1 MSTLFTLGLQESID
15 DSASSSSL
23 DVYNRVGHNSGNLA
37 FHYATNRLIR
47 SVPPV
52 IPWSSTAAEIN
63 AMGDL
68 GILPCANQLGSHTDM
83 TGLGET
89 LRGVTT
95 NLVAVGLGA
104 QGGVGL
110 DDIPH
115 VPAGTLD
122 WIEQIAARASSTSP
136 NITVRG
142 DYTLRV
148 LEHYGFGGRAVSLG
162 CPSLMINT
170 RPDLGRNLERR
181 YRAPF
186 GKIAIAAGHPDWIE
200 MSALESSLVKIM
212 QSAQGAY
219 IVQNTY
225 DSIAL
230 SRGDLSVVS
239 DEYKNKLKGYLGLD
253 MDLPE
258 FEKWVRGYMIS
269 FYNIPA
275 WMEYLRRFDF
285 VVGSRIHGVMLAMQ
299 AGVPG
304 LCIAH
309 DSRIREMCE
318 KSRIPF
324 VMAHQVYSG
333 VTLSELRDMINFDG
347 AEYDKN
353 RLKISEMYKDFFRSN
368 GVQ

>member
-1 MSTLFTLGLQESID
+1 MSKLFTLGLQESID
-15 DSASSSSL
+15 DSASSSTL
-23 DVYNRVGHNSGNLA
+23 NVYDRVGHNSGNLA
-37 FHYATNRLIR
+37 FHYATNRLIG

-52 IPWSSTAAEIN
+52 IPWSSTAAEID
-63 AMGDL
+63 AMGDI

-83 TGLGET
+83 AGLGAN
-89 LRGVTT
+89 LRGVKA

-110 DDIPH
+110 DDMPQ

-122 WIEQIAARASSTSP
+122 WIEQITARAASKLP

-142 DYTLRV
+142 DYTLSV

-170 RPDLGRNLERR
+170 KPDLGRHLEAR

-186 GKIAIAAGHPDWIE
+186 SKVAIAAGHPDWTS

-212 QSAQGAY
+212 QSTRGTY
-219 IVQNTY
+219 IVQNTF

-239 DEYKNKLKGYLGLD
+239 DEYKEKLKSYLGLD
-253 MDLPE
+253 MELPE
-258 FEKWVRGYMIS
+258 FAKWVREYMIS

-324 VMAHQVYSG
+324 VMAHQVSGG
-333 VTLSELRDMINFDG
+333 VTLNELREMISFDG
-347 AEYDKN
+347 TEYDKN
-353 RLKISEMYKDFFRSN
+353 RSNIAAMYRDFFRNN
-368 GVQ
+368 GI